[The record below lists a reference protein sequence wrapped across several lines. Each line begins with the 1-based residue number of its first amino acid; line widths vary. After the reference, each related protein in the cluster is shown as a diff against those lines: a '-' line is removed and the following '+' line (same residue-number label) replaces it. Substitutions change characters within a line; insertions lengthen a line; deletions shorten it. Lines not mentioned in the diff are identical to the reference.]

1 MKSIL
6 SFLGVA
12 VVLVACGGNVSVGGD
27 GDSGTTPDGNV
38 ADGESADGATPDGGS
53 ADGAADAEQDA
64 RSCTDTPIA
73 RVCVRG
79 DQFGGGETLVAGGT
93 VRFEVY
99 PKGCHSS
106 SCTKRVEASCAVQKN
121 EGNVITLGGKFCLGS
136 TGDTVC
142 TPDCGGG
149 GVGSCNAAGVAAGQ
163 YSAKLGTLE
172 VAFEVPSTL
181 PSGGAC
187 ASSSM

>member
-12 VVLVACGGNVSVGGD
+12 VVLVACSGNVSGD
-27 GDSGTTPDGNV
+27 SDSGTTPDGSV
-38 ADGESADGATPDGGS
+38 ADGATPDAGS
-53 ADGAADAEQDA
+53 ADGSADAAQDA
-64 RSCTDTPIA
+64 PTCSDTPIA
-73 RVCVRG
+73 RLCVRG
-79 DQFGGGETLVAGGT
+79 DQTGGGTGEPLVAGGT
-93 VRFEVY
+93 VRFQVF

-106 SCTKRVEASCAVQKN
+106 SCTKIVEASCAVQKN

-136 TGDTVC
+136 TGGTVC
-142 TPDCGGG
+142 TPDCSGGG
-149 GVGSCNAAGVAAGQ
+149 FGSCSAAGVAAGQ
-163 YSAKLGTLE
+163 YTAKLGTLE

-187 ASSSM
+187 AGTSM